1 MKGEGRSSGDP
12 PQAGRLHVQPA
23 GGQRSL
29 GVRGIASTRLPSP
42 REGGERVK
50 GEGRSLG
57 SPPGTHDATAGHPVI
72 PLRHTLPYARPPYV
86 NRSLVAANVVIFFAQ
101 LFMGPMTERMI
112 QTFGFIP
119 ARFVDPGAFHYA
131 WWEVGITLGTSLFLH
146 GGFVHLIGNMIY
158 LWVFGGA
165 VEDALGHARYL
176 FFYVACGAAGS
187 LTHTVLFP
195 ASTIPSIGASG
206 SIAGLLGAFL
216 VLRPH
221 AQIVTLFPL
230 VVYWA
235 MAEIPA
241 MLFLPVWFGMQF
253 FNGFL
258 SLEAAR
264 RVQEVAGIAWWAH
277 VGGFVFGMGVAAIW
291 RATHRKPQTVQP

>member
-1 MKGEGRSSGDP
+1 MN
-12 PQAGRLHVQPA
+12 
-23 GGQRSL
+23 
-29 GVRGIASTRLPSP
+29 
-42 REGGERVK
+42 RV
-50 GEGRSLG
+50 
-57 SPPGTHDATAGHPVI
+57 
-72 PLRHTLPYARPPYV
+72 
-86 NRSLVAANVVIFFAQ
+86 LVAANVIVFFVQ
-101 LFMGPMTERMI
+101 LFLGAMTERVI

-119 ARFVDPGAFHYA
+119 ARLMHPEAFHYA
-131 WWEVGITLGTSLFLH
+131 PWEVALTLASSLFLH
-146 GGFVHLIGNMIY
+146 GGFVHLAGNMIY

-165 VEDALGHARYL
+165 IEDVMGRFRYVL
-176 FFYVACGAAGS
+176 FYVACGAVGS

-195 ASTIPSIGASG
+195 ASTIPSVGASG
-206 SIAGLLGAFL
+206 SIAGILGAFL

-221 AQIVTLFPL
+221 ARIITLFPL

-241 MLFLPVWFGMQF
+241 IVFLPVWFGMQF

-277 VGGFVFGMGVAAIW
+277 VGGFVFGAMVAGGVRLVAG
-291 RATHRKPQTVQP
+291 RKPPRCRTNED